1 MENKPAKASFFK
13 LSSSKE
19 SNLKLFIEK
28 MEEMF
33 DNFRKKQYSNIP
45 TLEINDLMYY
55 INAMQ
60 KVTSEEELNGT
71 NLFYWLVTIS
81 RVDTESPI
89 ILANLEKN
97 IDVRK
102 REIEHG
108 DNEGLVVDTR
118 LLFDPFRQILVVY
131 NQRGTINNYDLRR
144 FFCQIIGVRGLKFDI
159 ILNSDAFK
167 RVGKLDVVNSI
178 SYTVASP
185 TNFKEFRDDTQS
197 ENADLKFAN
206 SMLGESMQVVI
217 KSNHLSKKNIFDK
230 FSDML
235 VNDSVNVKNA
245 KVEGLTDGHPELID
259 LIKNKLEYKGTIF
272 YENTLDDEAVYA
284 FLNTAYS

>member
-118 LLFDPFRQILVVY
+118 LLFDPFRQILV
-131 NQRGTINNYDLRR
+131 
-144 FFCQIIGVRGLKFDI
+144 
-159 ILNSDAFK
+159 
-167 RVGKLDVVNSI
+167 
-178 SYTVASP
+178 
-185 TNFKEFRDDTQS
+185 
-197 ENADLKFAN
+197 
-206 SMLGESMQVVI
+206 
-217 KSNHLSKKNIFDK
+217 
-230 FSDML
+230 
-235 VNDSVNVKNA
+235 
-245 KVEGLTDGHPELID
+245 
-259 LIKNKLEYKGTIF
+259 
-272 YENTLDDEAVYA
+272 
-284 FLNTAYS
+284 